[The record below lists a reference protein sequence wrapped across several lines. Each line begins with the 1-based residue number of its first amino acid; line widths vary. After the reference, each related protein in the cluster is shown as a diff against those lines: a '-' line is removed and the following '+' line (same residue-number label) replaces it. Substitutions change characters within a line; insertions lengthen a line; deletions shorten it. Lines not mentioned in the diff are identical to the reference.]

1 MSFSDWWQL
10 LAGIA
15 IFIFAMNLL
24 EDSLKHLAGRPFKK
38 FLQNQTNH
46 KLRAIAGG
54 TIVTAV
60 LQSSSVVLLMVLS
73 FVGAGIMNMRNALA
87 VTLGANLGTTLDSWI
102 VATLGFKVE
111 LDAISYPVLA
121 ISLLIRVL
129 FPANIQIKH
138 IANFLIGFSLLF
150 IGLEWMKV
158 SVHGLVQ
165 GVDMTRY
172 AEWSPYLFIPI
183 GLILTAIIQSSSA
196 TIAITLTALYHG
208 VIPFPSAAGIVIG
221 AEMGTTLKIL
231 LSSYGGIPDKKRVAM
246 GNFIFNVILAI
257 LASVFLYPLIY
268 LIQKVFEIN
277 DPLIGLVTF
286 QTGINV
292 LFIVIFY
299 PFIELFSSYLE
310 KLYKG
315 SDEDT
320 VTKYIQKVTKQFPDA
335 ALKAT
340 EKETV
345 FLVMSTIRFNRNIY
359 GLNEKKTESDSWL
372 KNIKNF
378 AFENSSTDDDYK
390 KLKQLQGEILEYLM
404 DIPKNDMTPFELEIT
419 GKLITISRNI
429 IHAAKNIKDIQHNIN
444 ELNTTANDTLHE
456 LYINLRESE
465 MIFYTNVQKYLLS
478 CKQLNILDE
487 IEVLIHKSKNDYSIA
502 VNHTLNLLNKDK
514 IIELDSSTLLN
525 VFREVHSSHNSLL
538 SAIKDLTELNK
549 NNE

>member
-138 IANFLIGFSLLF
+138 LTHFLIGFSLLF

-158 SVHGLVQ
+158 SVHGLVE

-221 AEMGTTLKIL
+221 SEMGTTLKIL

-257 LASVFLYPLIY
+257 LASIFLYPLIY
-268 LIQKVFEIN
+268 LIQKVFKIN

-292 LFIVIFY
+292 LFIVMFY
-299 PFIELFSSYLE
+299 PFIELFSGYLE

-315 SDEDT
+315 IDEDT
-320 VTKYIQKVTKQFPDA
+320 VTKYIQKVTNQFPNV

-340 EKETV
+340 EKETA
-345 FLVMSTIRFNRNIY
+345 FLVMSTIRFNRSIY

-372 KNIKNF
+372 LNIKNF

-404 DIPKNDMTPFELEIT
+404 DIPKNDMTPFEVETT

-456 LYINLRESE
+456 LYMKLREAE
-465 MIFYTNVQKYLLS
+465 MIFYTNIQKLL
-478 CKQLNILDE
+478 LNFEQNISIQEL
-487 IEVLIHKSKNDYSIA
+487 EVLLQKSKEDYTIA
-502 VNHTLNLLNKDK
+502 VNNTLDLLNKDK
-514 IIELDSSTLLN
+514 IMELDSSTLLN

-538 SAIKDLTELNK
+538 SAIKDLIELNK
-549 NNE
+549 NSE